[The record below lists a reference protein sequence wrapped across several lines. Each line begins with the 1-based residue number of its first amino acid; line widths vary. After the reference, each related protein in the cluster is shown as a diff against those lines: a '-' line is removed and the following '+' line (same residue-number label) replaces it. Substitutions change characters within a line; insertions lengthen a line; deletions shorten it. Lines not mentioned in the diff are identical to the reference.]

1 MNRLVPIK
9 YPILS
14 GMNTMPNFHLG
25 GRISLI
31 NHIGR
36 NDSNNDIVTV
46 DIDMITVKKKLESK
60 FKIQKKRD

>member
-1 MNRLVPIK
+1 
-9 YPILS
+9 
-14 GMNTMPNFHLG
+14 MNTMPNFHLG

>member
-46 DIDMITVKKKLESK
+46 DIDMITVKKKIRI
-60 FKIQKKRD
+60 KIQN